1 MDSRLTPIL
10 FSTVL
15 TLSLVCAANAGTSDG
30 IPAKKQTELGLYLTA
45 TDAYKLKSEKSDVI
59 FVDIR
64 TRAEIAFVGMPQIS
78 DANIPYAIPGD
89 WDNWDEKK
97 KTFKLE
103 PNSSFLLSID
113 DLVKVKGGNK
123 ETHIILMCRSGSRSA
138 KATNLLKKSG
148 YSNVYTVV
156 DGFEGDKAKSGD
168 LKGQR
173 VVNGWKN
180 SGLPW
185 SYKLDKNKMYDM

>member
-1 MDSRLTPIL
+1 
-10 FSTVL
+10 
-15 TLSLVCAANAGTSDG
+15 
-30 IPAKKQTELGLYLTA
+30 LGLYLTA
-45 TDAYKLKSEKSDVI
+45 KDAYTLKSQKSDVI

-78 DANIPYAIPGD
+78 DANIPYAVPGS
-89 WDNWDEKK
+89 WNNWDEKK

-103 PNSSFLLSID
+103 PNSGFLVSMEELI
-113 DLVKVKGGNK
+113 KAKGGNK
-123 ETHIILMCRSGSRSA
+123 DSHIIFMCRSGSRSA
-138 KATNLLKKSG
+138 KAVNLLTKSG
-148 YSNVYTVV
+148 YTNVYTVV
-156 DGFEGDKAKSGD
+156 DGFEGDKAKQGE

-185 SYKLDKNKMYDM
+185 SYKLDKGKMYDL

>member
-1 MDSRLTPIL
+1 MAIKPFPIL
-10 FSTVL
+10 LSAL
-15 TLSLVCAANAGTSDG
+15 LSLSLVSLAAADTGNSL
-30 IPAKKQTELGLYLTA
+30 PKKKQTQVGLYLTA
-45 TDAYKLKSEKSDVI
+45 KDAYQLKSGKSDVLL
-59 FVDIR
+59 VDVR

-78 DANIPYAIPGD
+78 DANIPYAVPGD

-103 PNSSFLLSID
+103 PNSGFLTSMEE
-113 DLVKVKGGNK
+113 LVKAKGGNK
-123 ETHIILMCRSGSRSA
+123 ETHIIVMCRSGSRSA
-138 KATNLLKKSG
+138 RAADLLSKNG
-148 YSNVYTVV
+148 YANVYTVV

-185 SYKLDKNKMYDM
+185 SYKLDKEKMYDL